1 MKLSKC
7 KTLDDLKKYFIDTED
22 DRYYLKREDTPGEIQ
37 IEFVEKKKVCFLV
50 ESTGKGFTFGIRKET
65 SPEFIQVFNRDLA
78 SEINDFD
85 EDRLVEL
92 QKRKATLAER
102 MNELGSKLADIELQI
117 SSIKARNFTPTNLP
131 DC

>member
-22 DRYYLKREDTPGEIQ
+22 DRYYLKSEDSHGEIQ
-37 IEFVEKKKVCFLV
+37 LEFVEKKKVCFLV
-50 ESTGKGFTFGIRKET
+50 KSNGEGFTFGIRKEA
-65 SPEFIQVFNRDLA
+65 SVEFVQVLNRELA

-92 QKRKATLAER
+92 QRRKETLEEHIH
-102 MNELGSKLADIELQI
+102 ELGSKLANVEQQI
-117 SSIKARNFTPTNLP
+117 SSIKARSFTPPNLS